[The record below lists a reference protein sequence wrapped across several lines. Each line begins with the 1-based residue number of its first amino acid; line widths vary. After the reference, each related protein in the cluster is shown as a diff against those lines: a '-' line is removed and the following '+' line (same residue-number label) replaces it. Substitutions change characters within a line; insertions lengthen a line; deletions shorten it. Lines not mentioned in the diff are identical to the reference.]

1 MKGVRENGL
10 LCACGGYAPCALL
23 RKESGF
29 CGKAALLRK
38 EYQDCRLVQA
48 CYDAVFLPS
57 CTATAAFPAI
67 PCRCGWVLWPV
78 SVREVSVTRV
88 CTVMCFRNGSKS
100 RNSLPLW
107 LGAVAGVGPRGVCYA
122 GVYGDVFPQRQQ
134 IPHFTAIVGCS
145 GIGYSGIPA
154 SGHV

>member
-1 MKGVRENGL
+1 MSGENGL

-88 CTVMCFRNGSKS
+88 CTVMCFRNGSIS

-107 LGAVAGVGPRGVCYA
+107 LGLVAGVGPRGVCGA
-122 GVYGDVFPQRQQ
+122 GECCDVFPQRQ
-134 IPHFTAIVGCS
+134 HFPRFPAVVVGCCGRCRS
-145 GIGYSGIPA
+145 ERCL
-154 SGHV
+154 